1 MRSHVLLISL
11 LGLLPAVA
19 LCDQAPAPPMGVW
32 TGKGQ
37 LGFLGSQG
45 NTDAQSLNAA
55 FDAGLLSG
63 LWQHTAHL
71 DYLYGQSAH
80 VVAAERWDAQWQSN
94 YSFAPRMFA
103 FGAAQYQHD
112 MFSGFQYQASET
124 VGVGYKLINSAA
136 TKLDVQVGVG
146 DQQLRPEDLIKN
158 GTGAVIY
165 RIPGPSQSSAIV
177 SGGIN
182 YSQVLTSTATLTNKL
197 LLQSGSANTLLTDA
211 LALTVKMSTRL
222 ALSLGYN
229 LQNNS
234 NPPAGLK
241 KLDTTET
248 VNLVFSF

>member
-1 MRSHVLLISL
+1 
-11 LGLLPAVA
+11 
-19 LCDQAPAPPMGVW
+19 
-32 TGKGQ
+32 
-37 LGFLGSQG
+37 
-45 NTDAQSLNAA
+45 
-55 FDAGLLSG
+55 
-63 LWQHTAHL
+63 
-71 DYLYGQSAH
+71 
-80 VVAAERWDAQWQSN
+80 VAAERWDAQWQSN

-124 VGVGYKLINSAA
+124 VGVGYKLINTAA